1 MEENKLKQNEEE
13 KSPPSTDDSQQQEPQ
28 LNIPSTDEP
37 IGSAETIIEVD
48 QQPSTLNPQPSTIED
63 MEVHHHAHDPAAPH
77 HKKNWKNY
85 FCEFLMLFLAVFCGF
100 LAEYQLEHVIEH
112 QREEKYAAS
121 FLEDIKKDTAYLRRE
136 IPYWK
141 DLLTHIDTIRAE
153 IEKPSGFRNNL
164 SLYKSMSHM
173 RTYSNFEYHDRTIE
187 QLKNGGNFRLI
198 RKSIVADSIIDYDA
212 SIKSILRDQ
221 ESQSNDIYRNL
232 NYFQDKI
239 LNSKYFN
246 DAVNNPKFVDSIFKN
261 NPNAFIISAQKE
273 SELFEYYN
281 RLQFYRQITSYRV
294 GSLNRINRRATN
306 LIKLIKTEY
315 HLN

>member
-1 MEENKLKQNEEE
+1 MEEKIDDEALDNSMESQTENHSEEIITKQNIENN
-13 KSPPSTDDSQQQEPQ
+13 KPLQE
-28 LNIPSTDEP
+28 NT
-37 IGSAETIIEVD
+37 
-48 QQPSTLNPQPSTIED
+48 N
-63 MEVHHHAHDPAAPH
+63 MEVHHHSHSSH
-77 HKKNWKNY
+77 GKKNWKSY
-85 FCEFLMLFLAVFCGF
+85 FWEFLMLFLAVFCGF
-100 LAEYQLEHVIEH
+100 LAEYKLEHVIEN
-112 QREEKYAAS
+112 QREKKYAAS
-121 FLEDIKKDTAYLRRE
+121 FLEDIKKDTAYLSRE

-141 DLLTHIDTIRAE
+141 DLLNHIDTVRAE
-153 IEKPSGFRNNL
+153 IEKPYGNRNNL
-164 SLYKSMSHM
+164 SLYKSMSYM

-232 NYFQDKI
+232 NYLQDKI
-239 LNSKYFN
+239 LNSKYSN
-246 DAVNNPKFVDSIFKN
+246 IAVNNPKKADSIFKN

-281 RLQFYRQITSYRV
+281 RLEFYQRMTTYRV

-306 LIKLIKTEY
+306 LIKLIETEY

>member
-1 MEENKLKQNEEE
+1 MESQTENHSEEIITKQNIENN
-13 KSPPSTDDSQQQEPQ
+13 KPLQE
-28 LNIPSTDEP
+28 NT
-37 IGSAETIIEVD
+37 
-48 QQPSTLNPQPSTIED
+48 N
-63 MEVHHHAHDPAAPH
+63 MEVHHHSHASHG
-77 HKKNWKNY
+77 KKNWKSY
-85 FCEFLMLFLAVFCGF
+85 FWEFLMLFLAVFCGF
-100 LAEYQLEHVIEH
+100 LAEYKLEHIIEN
-112 QREEKYAAS
+112 QREEKYASS
-121 FLEDIKKDTAYLRRE
+121 FLEDIKKDTAYLSRE

-141 DLLTHIDTIRAE
+141 DLLNHIDTIRAE
-153 IEKPSGFRNNL
+153 IEKPYGNRNNL
-164 SLYKSMSHM
+164 SLYKSMSYM

-232 NYFQDKI
+232 NYLQDKI
-239 LNSKYFN
+239 LNSKYSN
-246 DAVNNPKFVDSIFKN
+246 IAVNNPKKADSLFKN

-306 LIKLIKTEY
+306 LIKLIETEY

>member
-1 MEENKLKQNEEE
+1 MEENKN
-13 KSPPSTDDSQQQEPQ
+13 SPPPSDDSLQQEPQ
-28 LNIPSTDEP
+28 LNTPSAD
-37 IGSAETIIEVD
+37 ETIAPSETSTEVE
-48 QQPSTLNPQPSTIED
+48 PQPETSNKKPETEQD

-77 HKKNWKNY
+77 HKKNWKSY
-85 FCEFLMLFLAVFCGF
+85 FWEFLMLFLAVFCGF
-100 LAEYQLEHVIEH
+100 LAEYQLEHVIEN

-121 FLEDIKKDTAYLRRE
+121 FLEDIKKDTAYLNGE

-141 DLLTHIDTIRAE
+141 DLLIHMDTIRAE
-153 IEKPSGFRNNL
+153 IEKPSSVRNNL
-164 SLYKSMSHM
+164 SLYKSMSYI

-198 RKSIVADSIIDYDA
+198 KKSIVADSIIDYDA

-232 NYFQDKI
+232 NYLQDKI
-239 LNSKYFN
+239 LNSKYFY